1 MAHLHPRVQLSLRMV
16 RPLVP
21 HRLRMVPSRATH
33 RRVNRVNTNSNS
45 SLPSSLRSNLP
56 TRDRVAM
63 VSNKG
68 MDRSLD
74 LVTSMVDS
82 HVIDGM

>member
-1 MAHLHPRVQLSLRMV
+1 MVNLPRVKPSLRMV

-21 HRLRMVPSRATH
+21 HQLRTVPSRATH
-33 RRVNRVNTNSNS
+33 RRVNRVRVNTNSNR
-45 SLPSSLRSNLP
+45 LPSNLP

-74 LVTSMVDS
+74 LVTSMDS
-82 HVIDGM
+82 HAIDGM

>member
-1 MAHLHPRVQLSLRMV
+1 MDNRHPRVKPSLRMV

-21 HRLRMVPSRATH
+21 HQLRTVPSRATH
-33 RRVNRVNTNSNS
+33 RRVNQVNTNSNS
-45 SLPSSLRSNLP
+45 LPSNLP
-56 TRDRVAM
+56 TRARVAM

-74 LVTSMVDS
+74 LVTSTVDS

>member
-1 MAHLHPRVQLSLRMV
+1 MANRHPRVKPSLRMV

-21 HRLRMVPSRATH
+21 HRLRTVPSRATH
-33 RRVNRVNTNSNS
+33 RRVNLVNTNSN
-45 SLPSSLRSNLP
+45 LPSNLP

-63 VSNKG
+63 ASNKG
-68 MDRSLD
+68 MDRSLA

-82 HVIDGM
+82 HVIDGI

>member
-21 HRLRMVPSRATH
+21 HRLRMVPSRVTH

-45 SLPSSLRSNLP
+45 LPSSLPSNLL

-63 VSNKG
+63 VSNRG
-68 MDRSLD
+68 MDRSLG

-82 HVIDGM
+82 HAIEGM

>member
-1 MAHLHPRVQLSLRMV
+1 MANRHPRVRPSLRMV

-21 HRLRMVPSRATH
+21 HPLRMVPSRVTH

-45 SLPSSLRSNLP
+45 LPSNLP